1 MMEFEYNGAHHLWA
15 RNTRLLCPSEGRQAT
30 NGSNYERSSWLWHS
44 EEVLTNLP
52 WRFLGL
58 ETEFCYTCE
67 PVPRESPVK
76 DWVRTPTRG
85 KSVKDDWRAWLPEAK
100 AHVFRDHVHQL
111 ESNYVMLSVSLDEA
125 IELEQLGQPGK
136 SQQAVGITSSL
147 CKLLTQ
153 TLGGLLRALSEH
165 AKHYGTIPNAVPL
178 DPANFQGQR
187 GQRSARM
194 SSLLNHVLL
203 SQRLQFLHKLSTLEE
218 MVEDLG
224 KDFRHAADDLAEGAS
239 LNPPK
244 MWAAVDAG
252 HYDLNTC
259 LREAIVVFKSFLIA
273 LPEDQLGAFQN
284 AVREQSQF
292 NEPASL
298 SRSSVPS

>member
-1 MMEFEYNGAHHLWA
+1 M
-15 RNTRLLCPSEGRQAT
+15 T
-30 NGSNYERSSWLWHS
+30 NGSSYDRSFSLWHS
-44 EEVLTNLP
+44 AEVLTYQRYP
-52 WRFLGL
+52 GDYYGL
-58 ETEFCYTCE
+58 KQSFCYTRK
-67 PVPRESPVK
+67 PVPWESPVK
-76 DWVRTPTRG
+76 DCIRPPARG

-100 AHVFRDHVHQL
+100 AQVFRNQVHQL
-111 ESNYVMLSVSLDEA
+111 ESSYVMLSVSLDEA
-125 IELEQLGQPGK
+125 IELEQMGQPGK
-136 SQQAVGITSSL
+136 SQQAVGITSGL

-224 KDFRHAADDLAEGAS
+224 KDFRHAADDLAEGTS

-244 MWAAVDAG
+244 MWAEVDSD

-273 LPEDQLGAFQN
+273 LPESQLGAFQN
-284 AVREQSQF
+284 TVREQSQLL
-292 NEPASL
+292 EAG
-298 SRSSVPS
+298 VPSLPRVIRHRRMTAIAGE